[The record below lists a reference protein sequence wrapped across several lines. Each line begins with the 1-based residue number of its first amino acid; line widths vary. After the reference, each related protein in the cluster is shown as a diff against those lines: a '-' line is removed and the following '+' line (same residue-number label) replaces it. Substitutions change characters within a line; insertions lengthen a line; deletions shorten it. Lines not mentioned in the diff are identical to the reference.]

1 MPEFQG
7 TEKRVMVVAA
17 KPASEVSAGN
27 WYNGF
32 TCKECGQ
39 RFAVFDDPSGGKGP
53 TKLSGSGHIRVAC
66 GHCGAEHVYE
76 TSEIENYQA

>member
-17 KPASEVSAGN
+17 KPASEISAGS

-32 TCKECGQ
+32 TCRECDK
-39 RFAVFDDPSGGKGP
+39 RFAVFDDPSGGKGAAN
-53 TKLSGSGHIRVAC
+53 LSGSGHIRVAC

-76 TSEIENYQA
+76 TSEIENFKA